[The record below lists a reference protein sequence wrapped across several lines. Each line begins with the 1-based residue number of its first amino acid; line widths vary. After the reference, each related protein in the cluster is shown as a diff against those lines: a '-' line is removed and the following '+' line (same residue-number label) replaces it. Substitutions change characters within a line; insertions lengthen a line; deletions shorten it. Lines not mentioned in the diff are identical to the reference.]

1 MPIAAA
7 ERGDLEADRAAVA
20 FNHRFNRLAFQ
31 LRAAIRDFDF
41 APVPSLGGG
50 PISNDDRDELERDA
64 AFRTTWDFGGG
75 FGVFLKTAIADRRY
89 HTPPRR
95 RYLAPSAGEQYRAG
109 VSPLPRC
116 AIPSAA
122 RSAWA
127 GTPAAERRPTARPRW
142 RADRRQ
148 SRLARLGAHH
158 LPVHRPVDLYRSR
171 SPSAPAVGS
180 HASWDLRCAMSSG
193 AG

>member
-1 MPIAAA
+1 VSHQRDKDIRSAPYVPIAAA
-7 ERGDLEADRAAVA
+7 ERGDLEVDRAAVA

-89 HTPPRR
+89 HTPP
-95 RYLAPSAGEQYRAG
+95 ADGISGSSAVEQYRAG
-109 VSPLPRC
+109 VSFAPLRHTVRGEVSLGWDASGRTSPNC
-116 AIPSAA
+116 
-122 RSAWA
+122 
-127 GTPAAERRPTARPRW
+127 PTSMA
-142 RADRRQ
+142 
-148 SRLARLGAHH
+148 
-158 LPVHRPVDLYRSR
+158 
-171 SPSAPAVGS
+171 
-180 HASWDLRCAMSSG
+180 C
-193 AG
+193 